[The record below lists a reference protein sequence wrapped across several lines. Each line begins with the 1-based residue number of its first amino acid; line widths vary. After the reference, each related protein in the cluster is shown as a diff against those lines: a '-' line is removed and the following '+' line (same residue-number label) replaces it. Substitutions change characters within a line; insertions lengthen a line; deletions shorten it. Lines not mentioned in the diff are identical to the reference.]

1 MALEVTGRLFE
12 KFNIQQISATFSKR
26 EFVIEISE
34 QAANGMTYTNYA
46 SFQLANTQCALID
59 NFQLGDMITV
69 TFNIRGN
76 KWEKDGQVRYITN
89 LNAWRVQ
96 AANLAGGMPTQ
107 PVNQSYG
114 APQQNNFAALQQAA
128 APNFNAPSADDGD
141 DLPF

>member
-12 KFNIQQISATFSKR
+12 KFDMQQISATFTKR

-46 SFQLANTQCALID
+46 SFQLANTQCSLID

-76 KWEKDGQVRYITN
+76 KWERDGTVRYITN

-96 AANLAGGMPTQ
+96 AANLAGGVPTQ
-107 PVNQSYG
+107 PVNQPFS
-114 APQQNNFAALQQAA
+114 APQQAAPATNNFSAPAA
-128 APNFNAPSADDGD
+128 NDGD